1 MALVWVVVVAQVAED
16 WKIENG
22 PSLNPAALIF
32 SFSSISHHCSRKNEI
47 ALFSLNDGENLG
59 HEI

>member
-1 MALVWVVVVAQVAED
+1 MAED